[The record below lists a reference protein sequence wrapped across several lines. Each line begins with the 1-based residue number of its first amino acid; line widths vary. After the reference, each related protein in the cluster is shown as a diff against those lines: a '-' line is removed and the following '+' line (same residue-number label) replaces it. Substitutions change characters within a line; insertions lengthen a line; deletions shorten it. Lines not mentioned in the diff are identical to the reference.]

1 MEAEVIKMTC
11 GMFGSEEGFGLITSG
26 GTESILMAVL
36 GHRNYAAKYKGI
48 TKPNIVMP
56 VTAHPAFIKACK
68 FYQIKCIRVPVKEVS
83 SVVCP
88 K

>member
-36 GHRNYAAKYKGI
+36 GHRNYALKYKGI
-48 TKPNIVMP
+48 TNPNM
-56 VTAHPAFIKACK
+56 
-68 FYQIKCIRVPVKEVS
+68 
-83 SVVCP
+83 
-88 K
+88 